1 MENLTEKQTVNTAE
15 ENLTTETENN
25 KLPYEAKK
33 KPAYDFF
40 KRAFDITVSF
50 LVLTIFSWLYLIL
63 AIAVKCSDGGSVFYG
78 HPRVGKNGKKI
89 KVYKFRSMKMNADKL
104 EDILTPEEY
113 ARYLV
118 EFKLDN
124 DPRVTKIGKFLR
136 KTSLDELP
144 QFWDVFVGKISFI
157 GPRPLMEKEVNE
169 KYGEDKDKLLS
180 VKPGIVGWW
189 AVNGRSNATYES
201 GERQQ
206 LELYYVDNRSAK
218 LDLKIIFKAF
228 GAVFKRDGAK

>member
-1 MENLTEKQTVNTAE
+1 MSSEMEKQTETTNVNQVE
-15 ENLTTETENN
+15 HGNGQGS
-25 KLPYEAKK
+25 LPKR

-78 HPRVGKNGKKI
+78 HPRVGKNGKQI
-89 KVYKFRSMKMNADKL
+89 KVYKFRSMKMNADRL
-104 EDILTPEEY
+104 QDILTPEEY

-144 QFWDVFVGKISFI
+144 QFWDVFVGKISFV
-157 GPRPLMEKEVNE
+157 GPRPLMESEVND
-169 KYGEDKDKLLS
+169 KYGEDKEKLLS

-189 AVNGRSNATYES
+189 AVNGRNNATYES
-201 GERQQ
+201 GERQR
-206 LELYYVDNRSAK
+206 LELYYVENRSAK